1 MKHIQ
6 THKIQP
12 VRMQPG
18 DTLGL
23 TYTFEEPAGQWNK
36 KYLTIDKVE
45 EDLLIDTIIV
55 YKTENEYGLKGIG
68 RAIILGEDAGAYREI
83 PSTKT
88 YDMAS
93 VQVDR
98 IIEGKML

>member
-23 TYTFEEPAGQWNK
+23 TYTYEEPKGQWNK

-45 EDLLIDTIIV
+45 EELLIDTIIV

-68 RAIILGEDAGAYREI
+68 RAIILGEDDGAYREI
-83 PSTKT
+83 PSTQT
-88 YDMAS
+88 YDMAN

-98 IIEGKML
+98 IIEGKMP